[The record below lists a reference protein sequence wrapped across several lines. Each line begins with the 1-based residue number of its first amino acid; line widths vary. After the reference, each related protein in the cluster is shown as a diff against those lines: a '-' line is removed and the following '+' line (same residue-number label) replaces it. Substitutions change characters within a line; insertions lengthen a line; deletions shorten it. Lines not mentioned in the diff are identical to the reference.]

1 MPRGIPKDKD
11 MPTLRISPQFL
22 RIGLRPEDYE
32 ALVVMARDNYRTPE
46 LQAGY
51 MLMKM
56 LDSKS
61 AATAAAILERAKAR
75 GNGNED

>member
-11 MPTLRISPQFL
+11 MPTSTPPQFL

>member
-1 MPRGIPKDKD
+1 
-11 MPTLRISPQFL
+11 
-22 RIGLRPEDYE
+22 
-32 ALVVMARDNYRTPE
+32 MARDNYRTPE